1 MRLDPDLFQIPDGGN
16 GMTLKALMCAAA
28 ILACAGPADAQSKFG
43 ARFDH
48 VSLVTPD
55 VAATRQ
61 WYLKHL
67 GGKEGQRPDH
77 VWYGSTWILIIL
89 PGTPGDP
96 NPPGQKTPPIP
107 SAGGALDHLSF
118 SFPDVDA
125 KLKELEAAGVK
136 IVSRPQSTRGW
147 YKAAFIEGPDGV
159 SIELVE
165 DKARIGFHH
174 VHIRTPSPEVEMNW
188 FLDTF
193 GGSRTKIRDF
203 DALDYGE
210 MKLIVERDP
219 NAKPSYGH
227 SIEHLCFVLP
237 TLDELLVHLRG
248 KGTKL
253 TSGPSKYG
261 NPTVS
266 GDLVFFDSPTGTRFE
281 VLTRKP
287 DYQPPK

>member
-1 MRLDPDLFQIPDGGN
+1 
-16 GMTLKALMCAAA
+16 MTTRTLVLATVMLGAAA
-28 ILACAGPADAQSKFG
+28 CAEAQSKFG
-43 ARFDH
+43 SRFDH

-89 PGTPGDP
+89 AGTPGDP
-96 NPPGQKTPPIP
+96 APPGQKAKPLP

-125 KLKELEAAGVK
+125 KIKELEAAGVK
-136 IVSRPQSTRGW
+136 IVSRPQSTSGW

-165 DKARIGFHH
+165 DKARLGFHH
-174 VHIRTPSPEVEMNW
+174 LHIRTPSPEVEMNW

-193 GGSRTKIRDF
+193 GGARTKIRNL

-219 NAKPSYGH
+219 NAKPSYGR

-237 TLDELLVHLRG
+237 TLDELLANVRA
-248 KGTKL
+248 KGTKV
-253 TSGPSKYG
+253 TMGPVKYG

-266 GDLVFFDSPTGTRFE
+266 GDMVFFDSPTGTRFE
-281 VLTRKP
+281 VLTRTP